1 MLQSVGRFTFPADRL
16 ILPDVCCD
24 VSVVDGRAF
33 FTGAMT
39 RARSASHVGREVLL
53 LRIGIASVRDWLRM
67 PVAELTDLVVPLDE
81 VDRRLAFDVER
92 YLANTES
99 TAGIPP
105 PIERPVDVRFVA
117 AARALGE
124 GVTVRTAAARV
135 ALTERQ
141 LERVFRD
148 RAGVTPK
155 QFARIVRF
163 RKALFAARA
172 GAPLVIAAAESGYAD
187 QAHFTR
193 ETQALTGYAPRA
205 LLPRT
210 GNVASVQD
218 SRKWRDVSPMS
229 S

>member
-39 RARSASHVGREVLL
+39 RARNALHVGREVLL
-53 LRIGIASVRDWLRM
+53 LRIGIASARDWLRL

-81 VDRRLAFDVER
+81 IDRRLAFDVEQ
-92 YLANTES
+92 YLEKAEPGAS
-99 TAGIPP
+99 IPP
-105 PIERPVDVRFVA
+105 PAERRVDARFVA

-124 GVTVRTAAARV
+124 GVAVRAAAAQV
-135 ALTERQ
+135 ALTERH

-163 RKALFAARA
+163 RKTLFAARA

-187 QAHFTR
+187 QSHFTR
-193 ETQALTGYAPRA
+193 EARALTGCAPRV

-210 GNVASVQD
+210 GDVVSVQD
-218 SRKWRDVSPMS
+218 FRKWRDVGCE
-229 S
+229 